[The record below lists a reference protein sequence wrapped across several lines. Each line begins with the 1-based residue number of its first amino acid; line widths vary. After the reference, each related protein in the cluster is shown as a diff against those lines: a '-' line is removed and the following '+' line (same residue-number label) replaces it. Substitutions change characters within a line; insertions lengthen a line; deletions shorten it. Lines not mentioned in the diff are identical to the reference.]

1 MLERVRLEPML
12 IRASVV
18 GLAAVACAA
27 TAWIGSI
34 PDGYPRGLVSTP
46 ARDGTAQECCAYYA
60 YDGSWTFV
68 RIQTNSRR
76 GRYGRFGG
84 WAHDYPEADIHIST
98 ILSEMTLVRTR
109 KLAMGGNV
117 LTFDDPRLMQFPVAY
132 VSEPDEWRVTDSE
145 AEGLRMYLLKGGFV
159 IFDDF
164 FAYEMANLVA
174 QMSFV
179 FPELQ
184 FVRLDGTEPI
194 WDSFFRLEPLTVYL
208 EGPRKSGTP
217 EFWGLFEDNDKSN
230 RLLAIANAGADIGD
244 LWEWAAEGWYP
255 VDPTNEAFRIGVN
268 YFIYALTH

>member
-1 MLERVRLEPML
+1 MNPML
-12 IRASVV
+12 LRTAVV
-18 GLAAVACAA
+18 GVGAVTFAA
-27 TAWIGSI
+27 TAWAVSI
-34 PDGYPRGLVSTP
+34 
-46 ARDGTAQECCAYYA
+46 RDGRSGSTVATDRTVQGCCPHYPYE
-60 YDGSWTFV
+60 GSLTFV
-68 RIQTNSRR
+68 RIQTASYR
-76 GRYGRFGG
+76 GYRGYRGG
-84 WAHDYPEADIHIST
+84 WSHDYPAADVNMST
-98 ILSEMTLVRTR
+98 ILRELTLIRTR
-109 KLAMGGNV
+109 DLAMGGNV

-184 FVRLDGTEPI
+184 FVPLDGTEPI
-194 WDSFFRLEPLTVYL
+194 WDSFYRLEPLTVYL

-217 EFWGLFEDNDKSN
+217 EFWGLYEDNDKSK